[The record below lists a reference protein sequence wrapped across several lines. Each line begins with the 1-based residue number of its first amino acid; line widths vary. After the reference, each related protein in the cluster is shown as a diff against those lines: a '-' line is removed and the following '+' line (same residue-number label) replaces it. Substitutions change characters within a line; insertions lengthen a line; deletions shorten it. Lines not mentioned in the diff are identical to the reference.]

1 MFVYFVKTKAHPQML
16 KIGKA
21 NDVVMRIAQLQTGC
35 PYQLQLIGMLKCKSE
50 MHARTI
56 EQTAHRV
63 FQRARKRGEWFE
75 YSRHVHLAVMAVLE
89 SPIENLREAA
99 RNAFNKSR
107 DESRA
112 KRPARYAESL
122 AIEGLVSMDREF
134 RGIVQ

>member
-1 MFVYFVKTKAHPQML
+1 VKTKAHPQML